1 MCVNNI
7 NSDKEDLNFNLL
19 TNNDF
24 NNAKHEY
31 IYKNFIITADIIN
44 NQLRIMIE
52 NKQESNSQIQKYQR
66 LYTQEDLIKINRV
79 FTMFDRVED
88 SITIIEINDKN
99 CQILLVD
106 NSCVLTIKL
115 DTKELPKNKISD
127 TIIFK
132 IPLLENQ
139 NNNSIKVE
147 SLRCPMNFQ
156 EYSNLINNNLKSLNI
171 GKISS
176 DSTLSLDDNSNI
188 FSILQKLMMKVEEL
202 SEENKEIKNRL
213 NVLENNNNELI
224 NIIKENRI
232 NILLKEKNNSDSP
245 STNITNSNN
254 ISYNNKIIENENQNN
269 LNNIFDINTL
279 SFCAPKDNFNLNDA
293 ENENSPN
300 YLTRIH
306 AKYLKE
312 KTKNKIELN
321 RQEFKLNK
329 MDLECKEEKNKL
341 FFNDNIIINDIEKKD
356 EDEDNYLYTNKGD
369 NEIVDDINFFK
380 SNENK
385 KRIDIYDKKK
395 YFNNNY
401 EIKKNIMC
409 VDENEE
415 EEREKDNNI
424 LNNREED
431 DDWSINKSYNMVGV
445 ASLPSPR
452 NSSFSSN
459 QNNKKNRKK
468 MEHNSSSNQLNS
480 KKNDINRGTDY
491 FY

>member
-1 MCVNNI
+1 MCENNI
-7 NSDKEDLNFNLL
+7 YSNREDLNFNLL
-19 TNNDF
+19 TNNDL
-24 NNAKHEY
+24 NNSKHEY
-31 IYKNFIITADIIN
+31 LLQNYIITTDITN

-52 NKQESNSQIQKYQR
+52 NQQESNSQPQKYQR
-66 LYTQEDLIKINRV
+66 LYTLEDLIKINRV

-88 SITIIEINDKN
+88 SINIIEINDKN

-106 NSCVLTIKL
+106 NYCVLTIKL

-132 IPLLENQ
+132 IPLIESQ
-139 NNNSIKVE
+139 NNNSI
-147 SLRCPMNFQ
+147 
-156 EYSNLINNNLKSLNI
+156 NLINNNLKSLNI
-171 GKISS
+171 GKITS
-176 DSTLSLDDNSNI
+176 DSTISLDESINNSNI
-188 FSILQKLMMKVEEL
+188 FSILQKLMLKVEEL

-232 NILLKEKNNSDSP
+232 SILLKEKNNSDSP

-254 ISYNNKIIENENQNN
+254 ISYNNKILENENQNN

-279 SFCAPKDNFNLNDA
+279 SFCAPKDNFNLNDI

-312 KTKNKIELN
+312 KTKNKNEIN
-321 RQEFKLNK
+321 SQEFKLNK
-329 MDLECKEEKNKL
+329 MDLENKEEKNKL
-341 FFNDNIIINDIEKKD
+341 LFNDNIIINDLEKKD
-356 EDEDNYLYTNKGD
+356 EDEDNYLFTNKGD

-395 YFNNNY
+395 YFSNNY
-401 EIKKNIMC
+401 GIKKNIMC

-424 LNNREED
+424 LSNREED

-480 KKNDINRGTDY
+480 KKNEINRGNDY
-491 FY
+491 IF

>member
-19 TNNDF
+19 TNNEVQ
-24 NNAKHEY
+24 NVKHEY
-31 IYKNFIITADIIN
+31 LYQNYIITTDIIN

-52 NKQESNSQIQKYQR
+52 NKQESNFQPKKYQK
-66 LYTQEDLIKINRV
+66 LYTLEDLIKINRV
-79 FTMFDRVED
+79 FTMFDKVED
-88 SITIIEINDKN
+88 SINIIEINDKN
-99 CQILLVD
+99 CQILLAD
-106 NSCVLTIKL
+106 NSCVLTLKL
-115 DTKELPKNKISD
+115 DIKELPKNKISD

-132 IPLLENQ
+132 IPPIESQ
-139 NNNSIKVE
+139 NNNNI
-147 SLRCPMNFQ
+147 NQ
-156 EYSNLINNNLKSLNI
+156 INNNLKSLNI

-176 DSTLSLDDNSNI
+176 ENNISLEDNINNSNV
-188 FSILQKLMMKVEEL
+188 FSILQKLMLKVEEL

-254 ISYNNKIIENENQNN
+254 ISYSNKIIENENQNN
-269 LNNIFDINTL
+269 LNNIFDINAL
-279 SFCAPKDNFNLNDA
+279 SFCAPKDNFNLNDE

-300 YLTRIH
+300 FLTRIH

-312 KTKNKIELN
+312 KTKNKNELN
-321 RQEFKLNK
+321 NHEFKLNK
-329 MDLECKEEKNKL
+329 MDLENKEEKNKIY
-341 FFNDNIIINDIEKKD
+341 FNDNIIINDSEKKD
-356 EDEDNYLYTNKGD
+356 EDEDNYLYTSKGD

-380 SNENK
+380 NNENK

-395 YFNNNY
+395 YFSNNY

-415 EEREKDNNI
+415 EEREKDNII

-431 DDWSINKSYNMVGV
+431 DDWSINKSYNMVGA
-445 ASLPSPR
+445 ASLPLPR

-459 QNNKKNRKK
+459 GRSGRMSPSMPAAAARSQNR
-468 MEHNSSSNQLNS
+468 S
-480 KKNDINRGTDY
+480 IP
-491 FY
+491 

>member
-1 MCVNNI
+1 MCINNI

-19 TNNDF
+19 TNNDL
-24 NNAKHEY
+24 NNIKHEY
-31 IYKNFIITADIIN
+31 LYQNYIITTDIIN
-44 NQLRIMIE
+44 NQLRIIIE
-52 NKQESNSQIQKYQR
+52 NKQESNSQPRKYQR
-66 LYTQEDLIKINRV
+66 LYSLEDLIKINRV

-88 SITIIEINDKN
+88 SINIIEINDKN
-99 CQILLVD
+99 CQILLED

-132 IPLLENQ
+132 IPPIENQ
-139 NNNSIKVE
+139 NNKNI
-147 SLRCPMNFQ
+147 
-156 EYSNLINNNLKSLNI
+156 NLINNNLKSLNI
-171 GKISS
+171 GKKAS
-176 DSTLSLDDNSNI
+176 DNTISLDDNINNSNVL
-188 FSILQKLMMKVEEL
+188 SILQKLMLKVEEL

-279 SFCAPKDNFNLNDA
+279 SFCAPKDNFNLND
-293 ENENSPN
+293 EGNENSPN

-312 KTKNKIELN
+312 KTKNKNELN
-321 RQEFKLNK
+321 SQEFKLNK
-329 MDLECKEEKNKL
+329 MDLESKEEKNKIN
-341 FFNDNIIINDIEKKD
+341 FNDNIIFNDSEKKD
-356 EDEDNYLYTNKGD
+356 EDEDNYLFTSKGD

-395 YFNNNY
+395 YFSSNY
-401 EIKKNIMC
+401 GIKKNIMC

-424 LNNREED
+424 LNNSEED

-445 ASLPSPR
+445 ASLHLPR

-468 MEHNSSSNQLNS
+468 MEHNSSSNQLF
-480 KKNDINRGTDY
+480 KEI
-491 FY
+491 

>member
-19 TNNDF
+19 TNNDL

-31 IYKNFIITADIIN
+31 LYQNYIITTDITN

-52 NKQESNSQIQKYQR
+52 SRQESNSQPQKFQR
-66 LYTQEDLIKINRV
+66 LYTLEDLIKINRV

-88 SITIIEINDKN
+88 SINIIEINDKN

-106 NSCVLTIKL
+106 NSCILTIKL

-132 IPLLENQ
+132 IPQIDNQ
-139 NNNSIKVE
+139 NNNSI
-147 SLRCPMNFQ
+147 
-156 EYSNLINNNLKSLNI
+156 NLINNNLKSLNI
-171 GKISS
+171 GKIPS
-176 DSTLSLDDNSNI
+176 DSTISLDDNINNSNV
-188 FSILQKLMMKVEEL
+188 FSILQKLMLKVEEL

-232 NILLKEKNNSDSP
+232 SILLKEKNNSDSP

-279 SFCAPKDNFNLNDA
+279 SFCAPKDNFNLNDM

-312 KTKNKIELN
+312 KTKNKNEIN
-321 RQEFKLNK
+321 NQDFKLNK
-329 MDLECKEEKNKL
+329 MDLENKEEKNKIL
-341 FFNDNIIINDIEKKD
+341 FSDNMIINNSEKKD
-356 EDEDNYLYTNKGD
+356 EDEDNYLFTNKGD

-395 YFNNNY
+395 YFSNNY
-401 EIKKNIMC
+401 GIKKNIMC

-431 DDWSINKSYNMVGV
+431 EDWSINKSYNMVGV

-480 KKNDINRGTDY
+480 KKNDINRGNDY
-491 FY
+491 FF

>member
-19 TNNDF
+19 TNNDL

-31 IYKNFIITADIIN
+31 LYQNYIITTDITN

-52 NKQESNSQIQKYQR
+52 SRQESNSQPQKFQR
-66 LYTQEDLIKINRV
+66 LYTLEDLIKINRV

-88 SITIIEINDKN
+88 SINIIEINDKN

-106 NSCVLTIKL
+106 NSCILTIKL

-132 IPLLENQ
+132 IPQIDNQ
-139 NNNSIKVE
+139 NNNSI
-147 SLRCPMNFQ
+147 
-156 EYSNLINNNLKSLNI
+156 NLINNNLKSLNI
-171 GKISS
+171 GKIPS
-176 DSTLSLDDNSNI
+176 DSTISLDDNINNSNV
-188 FSILQKLMMKVEEL
+188 FSILQKLMLKVEEL

-232 NILLKEKNNSDSP
+232 SILLKEKNNSDSP

-279 SFCAPKDNFNLNDA
+279 SFCAPKDNFNLNDM

-312 KTKNKIELN
+312 KTKNKNEIN
-321 RQEFKLNK
+321 NQDFKLNK
-329 MDLECKEEKNKL
+329 MDLENKEEKNKIL
-341 FFNDNIIINDIEKKD
+341 FSDNMIINNSEKKD
-356 EDEDNYLYTNKGD
+356 EDEDNYLCTNKGD

-395 YFNNNY
+395 YFSNNY
-401 EIKKNIMC
+401 GIKKNIMC

-431 DDWSINKSYNMVGV
+431 EDWSINKSYNMVGV

-480 KKNDINRGTDY
+480 KKNDINRGNDY
-491 FY
+491 FF

>member
-1 MCVNNI
+1 MCINNI

-19 TNNDF
+19 TNNDL
-24 NNAKHEY
+24 NNIKHEY
-31 IYKNFIITADIIN
+31 LYQNYIITTDIIN
-44 NQLRIMIE
+44 NQLRIIIE
-52 NKQESNSQIQKYQR
+52 NKQESNSQPRKYQR
-66 LYTQEDLIKINRV
+66 LYSLEDLIKINRV

-88 SITIIEINDKN
+88 SINIIEINDKN
-99 CQILLVD
+99 CQILLED

-132 IPLLENQ
+132 IPPIENQ
-139 NNNSIKVE
+139 NNKNI
-147 SLRCPMNFQ
+147 
-156 EYSNLINNNLKSLNI
+156 NLINNNLKSLNI
-171 GKISS
+171 GKKAS
-176 DSTLSLDDNSNI
+176 DNTISLDDNINNSNV
-188 FSILQKLMMKVEEL
+188 FSILQKLMLKVEEL

-279 SFCAPKDNFNLNDA
+279 SFCAPKDNFNLND
-293 ENENSPN
+293 EGNENSPN

-312 KTKNKIELN
+312 KTKNKNELN
-321 RQEFKLNK
+321 SQEFKLNK
-329 MDLECKEEKNKL
+329 MDLESKEEKNKIN
-341 FFNDNIIINDIEKKD
+341 FNDNIIFNDSEKKD
-356 EDEDNYLYTNKGD
+356 EDEDNYLFTSKGD

-395 YFNNNY
+395 YFSSNY
-401 EIKKNIMC
+401 GIKKNIMC

-424 LNNREED
+424 LNNSEED

-468 MEHNSSSNQLNS
+468 MEHNSSSNQLF
-480 KKNDINRGTDY
+480 KEI
-491 FY
+491 

>member
-19 TNNDF
+19 TNNDL

-31 IYKNFIITADIIN
+31 LYQNYIITTDITN

-52 NKQESNSQIQKYQR
+52 SRQESNSQPQKFQR
-66 LYTQEDLIKINRV
+66 LYTLEDLIKINRV

-88 SITIIEINDKN
+88 SINIIEINDKN

-106 NSCVLTIKL
+106 NSCILTIKL

-132 IPLLENQ
+132 IPQIDNQ
-139 NNNSIKVE
+139 NNNSI
-147 SLRCPMNFQ
+147 
-156 EYSNLINNNLKSLNI
+156 NLINNNLKSLNI
-171 GKISS
+171 GKIPS
-176 DSTLSLDDNSNI
+176 DSTISLDDNINNSNV
-188 FSILQKLMMKVEEL
+188 FSILQKLMLKVEEL

-232 NILLKEKNNSDSP
+232 SILLKEKNNSDSP
-245 STNITNSNN
+245 STNISNSNN

-279 SFCAPKDNFNLNDA
+279 SFCAPKDNFNLNDM

-312 KTKNKIELN
+312 KTKNKNEIN
-321 RQEFKLNK
+321 NQDFKLNK
-329 MDLECKEEKNKL
+329 MDLENKEEKNKIL
-341 FFNDNIIINDIEKKD
+341 FSDNMIINNSEKKD
-356 EDEDNYLYTNKGD
+356 EDEDNYLFTNKGD

-395 YFNNNY
+395 YFSNNY
-401 EIKKNIMC
+401 GIKKNIMC

-431 DDWSINKSYNMVGV
+431 EDWSINKSYNMVGV

-480 KKNDINRGTDY
+480 KKNDINRGNDY
-491 FY
+491 FF

>member
-19 TNNDF
+19 TNNDL
-24 NNAKHEY
+24 NSAKHEY
-31 IYKNFIITADIIN
+31 LYQNYIITTDITN

-52 NKQESNSQIQKYQR
+52 NRQESNSQPQKFQR
-66 LYTQEDLIKINRV
+66 LYTLEDLIKINRV

-88 SITIIEINDKN
+88 SINIIEINDKN

-106 NSCVLTIKL
+106 NSCILTIKL

-132 IPLLENQ
+132 IPQIDNQ
-139 NNNSIKVE
+139 NNNSI
-147 SLRCPMNFQ
+147 
-156 EYSNLINNNLKSLNI
+156 NLINNNLKSLNI
-171 GKISS
+171 GKIPS
-176 DSTLSLDDNSNI
+176 DSTISLDDSINNSNV
-188 FSILQKLMMKVEEL
+188 FSILQKLMLKVEEL

-232 NILLKEKNNSDSP
+232 SILLKEKNNSDSP

-279 SFCAPKDNFNLNDA
+279 SFCAPKDNFNLNDM

-312 KTKNKIELN
+312 KTKNKNEIN
-321 RQEFKLNK
+321 NQDFKLNK
-329 MDLECKEEKNKL
+329 MDLENKEEKNKIL
-341 FFNDNIIINDIEKKD
+341 FSDNMIINNSEKKD
-356 EDEDNYLYTNKGD
+356 EDEDNYLFTNKGD

-395 YFNNNY
+395 YFSNNY
-401 EIKKNIMC
+401 GIKKNIMC

-480 KKNDINRGTDY
+480 KKNDINRGNDY
-491 FY
+491 IF